1 LLVVIHNEDEG
12 IVYMTTVV
20 RQRAR
25 KQPAEVRREE
35 VLDAAVRVFARESFR
50 GAGTAEIAREA
61 GIAEPTIYRHFSSKR
76 DLYLAALNRCC
87 DIVSRAFKEIDNA
100 NEDALDALM
109 GMVEWYD
116 TSIRENPEHLQLRMR
131 AESETNDEDVR
142 AGLAGAYELLVDQVA
157 RLVERG
163 QAQGVFQARVSPQAA
178 AWMFMAMGQIGD
190 LTHMLGMEGEQAQ
203 RCFMELGML
212 FWEMLV
218 SPEHMPRVLAT
229 HARWTSGTGPH
240 GLFHK

>member
-1 LLVVIHNEDEG
+1 
-12 IVYMTTVV
+12 MTTIV

-25 KQPAEVRREE
+25 KQPADIRREE

-76 DLYLAALNRCC
+76 DLYLAALGRCC
-87 DIVSRAFKEIDNA
+87 DIVGRAFREIDEANA
-100 NEDALDALM
+100 DALEALM

-116 TSIRENPEHLQLRMR
+116 TSIRESPEHLQLRMR

-142 AGLAGAYELLVDQVA
+142 AGLASAYEMLVA
-157 RLVERG
+157 RVAQLVERG
-163 QAQGVFQARVSPQAA
+163 QAQGVFQARVSPEAA

-190 LTHMLGMEGEQAQ
+190 LTHMLGMEGERAQ

-218 SPEHMPRVLAT
+218 EPDHMPRVLTRVQEWSDA
-229 HARWTSGTGPH
+229 GP
-240 GLFHK
+240 K